1 MKNCAFNAFE
11 QRVMGRNAYFSLFI
25 LIYDFVLLIYI
36 LFIGSVFSSSL
47 DFFENNILFFYLFLV
62 IYSSNFIKIYILL
75 IYIELF

>member
-36 LFIGSVFSSSL
+36 FYRKCIKFSSL
-47 DFFENNILFFYLFLV
+47 DLCENNILFFIYFLLFIQV
-62 IYSSNFIKIYILL
+62 ILILYFL
-75 IYIELF
+75 